1 MGGLAPASASGVPLL
16 DVTPSIRSFA
26 QAIDRQRQTLERVP
40 LLQGS
45 RADLVQVARALD
57 EAEVAALA
65 ITAGENFGEAARTVS
80 VPVLRADEIREEF
93 RVYES
98 RAAGADAVLLRASAV
113 PRELLTRLAQA
124 ASSTHMTACIVCAD
138 VGEMEQ
144 AAQLRALIAVE
155 DAALLA
161 KAPPR
166 TLLLALRDGPELRG
180 RADAVLDANLS
191 DPEAFRRTLED

>member
-1 MGGLAPASASGVPLL
+1 M
-16 DVTPSIRSFA
+16 
-26 QAIDRQRQTLERVP
+26 
-40 LLQGS
+40 
-45 RADLVQVARALD
+45 
-57 EAEVAALA
+57 
-65 ITAGENFGEAARTVS
+65 
-80 VPVLRADEIREEF
+80 
-93 RVYES
+93 
-98 RAAGADAVLLRASAV
+98 
-113 PRELLTRLAQA
+113 
-124 ASSTHMTACIVCAD
+124 CAD